1 MKYQSIQ
8 GVSSSLATVLWFF
21 KILSDEL
28 VVVSSRGCVV
38 TLCVILIETSCDV
51 TGMAVVDWVG
61 AADVEV
67 GQCRWHFEI
76 LLL

>member
-1 MKYQSIQ
+1 M
-8 GVSSSLATVLWFF
+8 SSSLATVLWFF

-28 VVVSSRGCVV
+28 VVVSSRGCEV
-38 TLCVILIETSCDV
+38 TLCVALIETSCDV

-61 AADVEV
+61 ASVVVV

>member
-1 MKYQSIQ
+1 M
-8 GVSSSLATVLWFF
+8 LWLF

-28 VVVSSRGCVV
+28 AVVSSRGCEV
-38 TLCVILIETSCDV
+38 TLSVVLIETSCDA
-51 TGMAVVDWVG
+51 TGVVVVDWVG
-61 AADVEV
+61 ATDVGV